1 MAHHQTLELIT
12 NNNRSLRHNRAL
24 RHTRVVEFKTNL
36 QKSIRRLRK
45 SKKLTQK
52 QLGHIVGVDQ
62 ATISNF
68 ECGKTVMTVDLAFEL
83 TLIFGVDFSI
93 ENNLSAIESPD
104 DKRATHG

>member
-1 MAHHQTLELIT
+1 MAHHHSMEFIQSS
-12 NNNRSLRHNRAL
+12 NRSLRHNRAL

-36 QKSIRRLRK
+36 QKSIRQLRK

-93 ENNLSAIESPD
+93 ENNLSAVESSD
-104 DKRATHG
+104 DKRTSHG

>member
-1 MAHHQTLELIT
+1 MQSS
-12 NNNRSLRHNRAL
+12 NRSLRHNRAL

-83 TLIFGVDFSI
+83 TLVFGGDFSI
-93 ENNLSAIESPD
+93 DNNLLGVENSD
-104 DKRATHG
+104 DKCTTHG